1 LPFPAE
7 WQLLFLKQT
16 NKTPLLGGSKF
27 ACSLPLCSTLATEEL
42 KCCYCSWF
50 LSHSRVSVFLEEEQ
64 GKTLA
69 GFVKLSEN
77 VL

>member
-1 LPFPAE
+1 M
-7 WQLLFLKQT
+7 
-16 NKTPLLGGSKF
+16 
-27 ACSLPLCSTLATEEL
+27 
-42 KCCYCSWF
+42 
-50 LSHSRVSVFLEEEQ
+50 FLEEEQ